1 MTWPFEN
8 DTSAITNK
16 LAKRSMKTD
25 KRSKAF
31 LLLTIALSVCMIFS
45 IILISA
51 GAQEEFKNTQRSK
64 AQIAILGIT
73 DDQLSSLRQNKDV
86 QWIGEYAAIGLFY
99 SGNKTITVAYGSED
113 YFTHQEEMS
122 LQGSVPQK
130 ANEIML
136 PQNYID
142 FLGES
147 YRPGDTITFDVTG
160 TGDEAEYTLS
170 GILNEDRKSE
180 GYFVYLSKD
189 LAMSL
194 MDHLQ
199 VTAYTRLNTDA
210 IRSDAILDF
219 TDKIIKNTG
228 IVEDQ
233 IYLTEYSA
241 VMTGVIQSGI
251 QLPIPLLAALTAVL
265 AATIVYG
272 VFYTKIAK
280 NVQMFGQLRTIG
292 MTKKQIKRM
301 ARKEGLRYAFTG
313 IPLGLIAGLL
323 IGFIVY
329 PKGFQIKTAAVYAVL
344 IAIVGVVMVNIAIF
358 KPVRVAMNTSPIEGA
373 RYLAYSGNAKSS
385 SKLHRKLSPNNLAK
399 INIQR
404 TRQKAILTLV
414 MLGVS
419 GALLLGASTV
429 AGSIDPEKQATF
441 KYYPAGSILLQ
452 VKNHVGSSFDKESEP
467 YGSSKLQL
475 EENPL
480 ESQTLRH
487 NLENTAGI
495 ESVTAFNSVQMS
507 ITFPSGSGSLTSI
520 MNVFPTLNREQL
532 AEKQAVLSSGTADY
546 DVMTEKYGILASE
559 KIANVGD
566 TLQLEGR
573 SPDGSTFNVGAVVV
587 GTYNPTDLM
596 ERSPVVPGSPYF
608 MMTYDMAKNLTGI
621 TEQTGIL
628 ALTVTPGHFD
638 EVLNVVQEIAEQN
651 GKISVNT
658 IEQTIKNIEYRYS
671 SSIKALYMAAAILFT
686 FGGISLMNML
696 MVDFQNRKREFGL
709 LEAVGATQKQLKAM
723 LSREIGIYL
732 GGSLTVS
739 LVLGTIISIIACQRL
754 EAVNHCIT
762 LNLPWLFLIALIAA
776 MVVIYMIFTAYA
788 KAELRKTGIL
798 SAIREE

>member
-113 YFTHQEEMS
+113 YFTHQEELS

-160 TGDEAEYTLS
+160 TGDEAKYTLS

-219 TDKIIKNTG
+219 TDKIIENTG

-507 ITFPSGSGSLTSI
+507 ITFPGGSGSLTSI

-573 SPDGSTFNVGAVVV
+573 SPDGSTFNVDAVVV

-628 ALTVTPGHFD
+628 AITVTPNHFD
-638 EVLNVVQEIAEQN
+638 EVLSAVQEIAEQN